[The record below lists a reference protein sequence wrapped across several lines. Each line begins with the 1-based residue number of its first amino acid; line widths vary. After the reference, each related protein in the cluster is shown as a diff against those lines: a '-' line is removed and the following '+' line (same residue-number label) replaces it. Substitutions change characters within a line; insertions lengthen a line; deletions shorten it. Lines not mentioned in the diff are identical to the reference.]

1 MHVLERER
9 ESSILRLESEIDAL
23 VAEKDVANFIPFLRF
38 AAIVSRPIYIPSETP
53 AESLK
58 DLI

>member
-1 MHVLERER
+1 MHVLDPER
-9 ESSILRLESEIDAL
+9 ESFILRLESEIDAL
-23 VAEKDVANFIPFLRF
+23 VAEKDVANFIPFLHF
-38 AAIVSRPIYIPSETP
+38 VAIVSRPIYIPSESR